1 MLLGIVAMHQKTHSF
16 AALTCFFFL
25 RLLLFFFVFFY
36 ALQLIN
42 KNRSCAS
49 SMVCSNNLYVI
60 I

>member
-25 RLLLFFFVFFY
+25 RLLLFFFY